1 MELKELME
9 ELKSSE
15 KPVILDFYATWCGP
29 CRSQKPILHDFVE
42 ENSDKLKLIMIDI
55 DDEPEIA
62 QEYKVQS
69 IPTLVYVKGT
79 EVVAR
84 RVGLQSKTDLLDMI
98 STNS

>member
-9 ELKSSE
+9 ELKSSD

-42 ENSDKLKLIMIDI
+42 ENSDKLRLIMIDI
-55 DDEPEIA
+55 DDELEIA

>member
-9 ELKSSE
+9 ELKSSD

-55 DDEPEIA
+55 DDELEIA